1 MLFRLSSVQT
11 RRKRVNPKTVVRL
24 LSFITIFMA
33 LILLI
38 PTAVSYGYG
47 ETEGVRAF
55 LSTIAIMVAVS
66 FVGIALT
73 RNNGE
78 MRLTVKDS
86 YLFVTLTWVIL
97 TFFGALPMHFTGVLD
112 NFSQCYFEIMSGF
125 TTTGAAAMVG
135 IDSKMKGI
143 LFWRNMTNWLGGMGI
158 VVLFVAVLPILGVRG
173 TALYGAESVGPTK
186 DKLRPKIKETA
197 IILWSIYTGIS
208 ALQVVLLMLGG
219 LDWFEATTVMFGT
232 MGAAGYVPHDASI
245 AFYESAYVDW
255 ICTIFMF
262 LAGTNFALYYRI
274 LQRKFSKV
282 FRDGEYRL
290 YWKIVLVSTALV
302 AANLYL
308 KGFYNLNDSVRN
320 AAFQVVSFI
329 TTTGFSN
336 VNYTHWPLFA
346 QCVLYVMMFVGG
358 CAGSTGGGIK
368 VVRIG
373 AMMQLFKN
381 SITKRIHPNSVTVL
395 RLGDDT
401 FSNDTLQAIA
411 GFVGFY
417 IMNAII
423 GTLVLS
429 LTDVDFLA
437 VHTSVLLTL
446 GNIGIGLGGIGTDFT
461 FAIYPEWALWCFSFL
476 MLVGRLELFTVYSI
490 FTRDFWRR

>member
-1 MLFRLSSVQT
+1 MHPKSVI
-11 RRKRVNPKTVVRL
+11 RL
-24 LSFITIFMA
+24 LSFITVFMA
-33 LILLI
+33 AILLI
-38 PTAVSYGYG
+38 PLLVSLGYG
-47 ETEGVRAF
+47 EAEGVDAF
-55 LSTIAIMVAVS
+55 ARTIILMVFIS
-66 FVGIALT
+66 LVGIILT
-73 RNNGE
+73 HGCE
-78 MRLTVKDS
+78 MKVSVKDS
-86 YLFVTLTWVIL
+86 YLFVTLTWVVL
-97 TFFGALPMHFTGVLD
+97 TFFGALPMQFTHVLD
-112 NFSQCYFEIMSGF
+112 NFAQCYFEIMSGF

-135 IDSKMKGI
+135 IDDKLKGI

-158 VVLFVAVLPILGVRG
+158 VVLFIAILPALGVSG
-173 TALYGAESVGPTK
+173 TPLYGAESVGPTK

-197 IILWSIYTGIS
+197 IILWGIYTGIS
-208 ALQVVLLMLGG
+208 AIQVVLLMLGG
-219 LDWFEATTVMFGT
+219 LDWFDAVTVMFGT

-245 AFYESAYVDW
+245 AYYQSPYVEW
-255 ICTIFMF
+255 VCTIFMF
-262 LAGTNFALYYRI
+262 MAGTNFALYFRI
-274 LQRKFSKV
+274 IQRKFSKV

-290 YWKIVLVSTALV
+290 YWKIVLISTALV
-302 AANLYL
+302 AGNLFIS
-308 KGFYNLNDSVRN
+308 GIYNLSDSIRQ

-329 TTTGFSN
+329 TTTGFSST
-336 VNYTHWPLFA
+336 NYTLWPTFA
-346 QCVLYVMMFVGG
+346 QAVLYVMMFIGG

-373 AMMQLFKN
+373 AMSQLFRN
-381 SITKRIHPNSVTVL
+381 SITKRLHPNAVTVL
-395 RLGDDT
+395 RLGDET

-417 IMNAII
+417 ITNAII

-429 LTDVDFLA
+429 LTEADFLV

-461 FAIYPEWALWCFSFL
+461 FAIYPQWALWCFSFL

>member
-1 MLFRLSSVQT
+1 MH
-11 RRKRVNPKTVVRL
+11 PKAVIRL
-24 LSFITIFMA
+24 LSFITVFMA
-33 LILLI
+33 AILLI
-38 PTAVSYGYG
+38 PLLVSLGYG
-47 ETEGVRAF
+47 EAEGVDAF
-55 LSTIAIMVAVS
+55 ARTIILMVFIS
-66 FVGIALT
+66 LVGIILT
-73 RNNGE
+73 HGCE
-78 MRLTVKDS
+78 MKVSVKDS
-86 YLFVTLTWVIL
+86 YLFVTLTWVVL
-97 TFFGALPMHFTGVLD
+97 TFFGALPMQFTHVLD
-112 NFSQCYFEIMSGF
+112 NFAQCYFEIMSGF

-135 IDSKMKGI
+135 IDDKLKGI

-158 VVLFVAVLPILGVRG
+158 VVLFIAILPALGVSG
-173 TALYGAESVGPTK
+173 TPLYGAESVGPTK

-197 IILWSIYTGIS
+197 IILWGIYTGIS
-208 ALQVVLLMLGG
+208 AIQVVLLMLGG
-219 LDWFEATTVMFGT
+219 LDWFDAVTVMFGT

-245 AFYESAYVDW
+245 AYYQSPYVEW
-255 ICTIFMF
+255 VCTIFMF
-262 LAGTNFALYYRI
+262 MAGTNFALYFRI
-274 LQRKFSKV
+274 IQRKFSKV

-290 YWKIVLVSTALV
+290 YWKIVLISTALV
-302 AANLYL
+302 AGNLFIS
-308 KGFYNLNDSVRN
+308 GIYNLSDSIRQ

-329 TTTGFSN
+329 TTTGFSST
-336 VNYTHWPLFA
+336 NYTLWPTFA
-346 QCVLYVMMFVGG
+346 QAVLYVMMFIGG

-373 AMMQLFKN
+373 AMSQLFRN
-381 SITKRIHPNSVTVL
+381 SITKRLHPNAVTVL
-395 RLGDDT
+395 RLGDET

-417 IMNAII
+417 ITNAII

-429 LTDVDFLA
+429 LTEADFLV

-461 FAIYPEWALWCFSFL
+461 FAIYPQWALWCFSFL

>member
-1 MLFRLSSVQT
+1 MHPKSVI
-11 RRKRVNPKTVVRL
+11 RL
-24 LSFITIFMA
+24 LSFITVFMA
-33 LILLI
+33 AILLI
-38 PTAVSYGYG
+38 PLLVSLGYG
-47 ETEGVRAF
+47 ESEGVDAF
-55 LSTIAIMVAVS
+55 ARTIILMFFIS
-66 FVGIALT
+66 LVGIILT
-73 RNNGE
+73 HGCE
-78 MRLTVKDS
+78 MKVSVKDS
-86 YLFVTLTWVIL
+86 YLFVTLTWVVL
-97 TFFGALPMHFTGVLD
+97 TFFGALPMQFTHVLD
-112 NFSQCYFEIMSGF
+112 NFAQCYFEIMSGF
-125 TTTGAAAMVG
+125 TTTGAAVMVG
-135 IDSKMKGI
+135 IDDKLKGI

-158 VVLFVAVLPILGVRG
+158 VVLFIAILPALGVSG
-173 TALYGAESVGPTK
+173 TPLYGAESVGPTK

-197 IILWSIYTGIS
+197 IILWGIYTGIS
-208 ALQVVLLMLGG
+208 AIQVVLLMLGG
-219 LDWFEATTVMFGT
+219 LDWFDAVTVMFGT

-245 AFYESAYVDW
+245 AYYQSPYVEW
-255 ICTIFMF
+255 VCTIFMF
-262 LAGTNFALYYRI
+262 MAGTNFALYFRI

-290 YWKIVLVSTALV
+290 YWKIVLISTALV
-302 AANLYL
+302 AGNLFIN
-308 KGFYNLNDSVRN
+308 GIYNLSDSIRQ

-329 TTTGFSN
+329 TTTGFSST
-336 VNYTHWPLFA
+336 NYTLWPTFA
-346 QCVLYVMMFVGG
+346 QAVLYVMMFIGG

-373 AMMQLFKN
+373 AMSQLFRN
-381 SITKRIHPNSVTVL
+381 SITKRLHPNAVTVL
-395 RLGDDT
+395 RLGDET

-417 IMNAII
+417 ITNAII

-429 LTDVDFLA
+429 LTEADFLV

-461 FAIYPEWALWCFSFL
+461 FAIYPQWALWCFSFL

>member
-1 MLFRLSSVQT
+1 MLFRPSSVQT

-208 ALQVVLLMLGG
+208 A
-219 LDWFEATTVMFGT
+219 
-232 MGAAGYVPHDASI
+232 
-245 AFYESAYVDW
+245 
-255 ICTIFMF
+255 
-262 LAGTNFALYYRI
+262 
-274 LQRKFSKV
+274 
-282 FRDGEYRL
+282 
-290 YWKIVLVSTALV
+290 
-302 AANLYL
+302 
-308 KGFYNLNDSVRN
+308 
-320 AAFQVVSFI
+320 
-329 TTTGFSN
+329 
-336 VNYTHWPLFA
+336 
-346 QCVLYVMMFVGG
+346 
-358 CAGSTGGGIK
+358 
-368 VVRIG
+368 
-373 AMMQLFKN
+373 
-381 SITKRIHPNSVTVL
+381 
-395 RLGDDT
+395 
-401 FSNDTLQAIA
+401 
-411 GFVGFY
+411 
-417 IMNAII
+417 
-423 GTLVLS
+423 
-429 LTDVDFLA
+429 
-437 VHTSVLLTL
+437 
-446 GNIGIGLGGIGTDFT
+446 
-461 FAIYPEWALWCFSFL
+461 
-476 MLVGRLELFTVYSI
+476 
-490 FTRDFWRR
+490 

>member
-1 MLFRLSSVQT
+1 MHPKSVI
-11 RRKRVNPKTVVRL
+11 RL
-24 LSFITIFMA
+24 LSFITVFMA
-33 LILLI
+33 AILLI
-38 PTAVSYGYG
+38 PLLVSLGYG
-47 ETEGVRAF
+47 EAEGVDAF
-55 LSTIAIMVAVS
+55 ARTIILMVFIS
-66 FVGIALT
+66 LVGIILT
-73 RNNGE
+73 HGCE
-78 MRLTVKDS
+78 MKVSVKDS
-86 YLFVTLTWVIL
+86 YLFVTLTWVVL
-97 TFFGALPMHFTGVLD
+97 TFFGALPMQFTHVLD
-112 NFSQCYFEIMSGF
+112 NFAQCYFEIMSGF

-135 IDSKMKGI
+135 IDDKLKGI

-158 VVLFVAVLPILGVRG
+158 VVLFIAILPALGVSG
-173 TALYGAESVGPTK
+173 TPLYGAESVGPTK

-197 IILWSIYTGIS
+197 IILWGIYTGIS
-208 ALQVVLLMLGG
+208 AIQVVLLMLGG
-219 LDWFEATTVMFGT
+219 LDWFDAVTVMFGT

-245 AFYESAYVDW
+245 AYYQSPYVEW
-255 ICTIFMF
+255 VCTIFMF
-262 LAGTNFALYYRI
+262 MAGTNFALYFRI
-274 LQRKFSKV
+274 IQRKFSKV

-290 YWKIVLVSTALV
+290 YWKIVLISTALV
-302 AANLYL
+302 AGNLFIN
-308 KGFYNLNDSVRN
+308 GVYNLSDSIRQ

-329 TTTGFSN
+329 TTTGFSST
-336 VNYTHWPLFA
+336 NYTLWPTFA
-346 QCVLYVMMFVGG
+346 QAVLYVMMFIGG

-373 AMMQLFKN
+373 AMSQLFRN
-381 SITKRIHPNSVTVL
+381 SITKRLHPNAVTVL
-395 RLGDDT
+395 RLGDET

-417 IMNAII
+417 ITNAII

-429 LTDVDFLA
+429 LTEADFLV

-461 FAIYPEWALWCFSFL
+461 FAIYPQWALWCFSFL

>member
-1 MLFRLSSVQT
+1 MH
-11 RRKRVNPKTVVRL
+11 PKTVIRL

-33 LILLI
+33 FILLI
-38 PTAVSYGYG
+38 PTAVSIGYG
-47 ETEGVRAF
+47 EWEGVTAF
-55 LSTIAIMVAVS
+55 VATIVPMLFIS
-66 FVGIALT
+66 LIGIAFT
-73 RNNGE
+73 RGDE
-78 MRLTVKDS
+78 MKVSVKDS
-86 YLFVTLTWVIL
+86 YLFVTLTWVVL
-97 TFFGALPMHFTGVLD
+97 SFFGALPLQFTGVLD
-112 NFSQCYFEIMSGF
+112 NFAQCYFEIMSGF

-135 IDSKMKGI
+135 IDTKMKGI
-143 LFWRNMTNWLGGMGI
+143 LFWRNMTE
-158 VVLFVAVLPILGVRG
+158 
-173 TALYGAESVGPTK
+173 TALV
-186 DKLRPKIKETA
+186 
-197 IILWSIYTGIS
+197 LWLIYTGIS

-219 LDWFEATTVMFGT
+219 LDWFDATTVMFGT

-245 AFYESAYVDW
+245 AFYKSDYVEW
-255 ICTIFMF
+255 ICIIFMF

-290 YWKIVLVSTALV
+290 YWKIVLLSTFLV
-302 AANLYL
+302 AANLFA
-308 KGFYNLNDSVRN
+308 KGVFNLNDSIRH

-329 TTTGFSN
+329 TTTGFSST
-336 VNYTHWPLFA
+336 NYSTWPLFA
-346 QCVLYVMMFVGG
+346 QTVLYVLCYVGG

-373 AMMQLFKN
+373 AMMKLFGN
-381 SITKRIHPNSVTVL
+381 SIRKRLHPNAVTVL

-401 FSNDTLQAIA
+401 FSNDTVQAIA

-417 IMNAII
+417 VMNAII

-429 LTDVDFLA
+429 LTEVDFLA

-476 MLVGRLELFTVYSI
+476 MLVGRLELFTVYSL

>member
-1 MLFRLSSVQT
+1 MHPKSVI
-11 RRKRVNPKTVVRL
+11 RL
-24 LSFITIFMA
+24 LSFIMVFMA
-33 LILLI
+33 AILLI
-38 PTAVSYGYG
+38 PLLVSLGYG
-47 ETEGVRAF
+47 EAEGVDAF
-55 LSTIAIMVAVS
+55 ARTIILMVFIS
-66 FVGIALT
+66 LVGIILT
-73 RNNGE
+73 HGCE
-78 MRLTVKDS
+78 MKVSVKDS
-86 YLFVTLTWVIL
+86 YLFVTLTWVVL
-97 TFFGALPMHFTGVLD
+97 TFFGALPMQFTHVLD
-112 NFSQCYFEIMSGF
+112 NFAQCYFEIMSGF

-135 IDSKMKGI
+135 IDDKLKGI

-158 VVLFVAVLPILGVRG
+158 VVLFIAILPALGVSG
-173 TALYGAESVGPTK
+173 TPLYGAESVGPTK

-197 IILWSIYTGIS
+197 IILWGIYTGIS
-208 ALQVVLLMLGG
+208 AIQVVLLMLGG
-219 LDWFEATTVMFGT
+219 LDWFEAVTVMFGT

-245 AFYESAYVDW
+245 AYYQSPYVEW
-255 ICTIFMF
+255 VCTIFMF
-262 LAGTNFALYYRI
+262 MAGTNFALYFRI

-290 YWKIVLVSTALV
+290 YWKIVLISTALV
-302 AANLYL
+302 AGNLFIS
-308 KGFYNLNDSVRN
+308 GIYNLSDSIRQ

-329 TTTGFSN
+329 TTTGFSST
-336 VNYTHWPLFA
+336 NYTLWPTFA
-346 QCVLYVMMFVGG
+346 QAVLYVMMFIGG

-373 AMMQLFKN
+373 AMSQLFRN
-381 SITKRIHPNSVTVL
+381 SITKRLHPNAVTVL
-395 RLGDDT
+395 RLGDET

-417 IMNAII
+417 ITNAII

-429 LTDVDFLA
+429 LTEADFLV

-461 FAIYPEWALWCFSFL
+461 FAIYPQWALWCFSFL

>member
-1 MLFRLSSVQT
+1 MHPKSVI
-11 RRKRVNPKTVVRL
+11 RL
-24 LSFITIFMA
+24 LSFITVFMA
-33 LILLI
+33 AILLI
-38 PTAVSYGYG
+38 PLLVSLGYG
-47 ETEGVRAF
+47 EAEGVDAF
-55 LSTIAIMVAVS
+55 ARTIILMVFIS
-66 FVGIALT
+66 LVGIILT
-73 RNNGE
+73 HGCE
-78 MRLTVKDS
+78 MKVSVKDS
-86 YLFVTLTWVIL
+86 YLFVTLTWVVL
-97 TFFGALPMHFTGVLD
+97 TFFGALPMQFTHVLD
-112 NFSQCYFEIMSGF
+112 NFAQCYFEIMSGF

-135 IDSKMKGI
+135 IDDKLKGI

-158 VVLFVAVLPILGVRG
+158 VVLFIAILPALGVSG
-173 TALYGAESVGPTK
+173 TPLYGAESVGPTK

-197 IILWSIYTGIS
+197 IILWGIYTGIS
-208 ALQVVLLMLGG
+208 AIQVVLLMLGG
-219 LDWFEATTVMFGT
+219 LDWFDAVTVMFGT

-245 AFYESAYVDW
+245 AYYQSPYVEW
-255 ICTIFMF
+255 VCTIFMF
-262 LAGTNFALYYRI
+262 MAGTNFALYFRI

-290 YWKIVLVSTALV
+290 YWKIVLISTALV
-302 AANLYL
+302 AGNLFIS
-308 KGFYNLNDSVRN
+308 GIYNLSDSIRQ

-329 TTTGFSN
+329 TTTGFSST
-336 VNYTHWPLFA
+336 NYTLWPTFA
-346 QCVLYVMMFVGG
+346 QAVLYVMMFIGG

-373 AMMQLFKN
+373 AMSQLFRN
-381 SITKRIHPNSVTVL
+381 SITKRLHPNAVTVL
-395 RLGDDT
+395 RLGDET

-417 IMNAII
+417 ITNAII

-429 LTDVDFLA
+429 LTEADFLV

-461 FAIYPEWALWCFSFL
+461 FAIYPQWALWCFSFL